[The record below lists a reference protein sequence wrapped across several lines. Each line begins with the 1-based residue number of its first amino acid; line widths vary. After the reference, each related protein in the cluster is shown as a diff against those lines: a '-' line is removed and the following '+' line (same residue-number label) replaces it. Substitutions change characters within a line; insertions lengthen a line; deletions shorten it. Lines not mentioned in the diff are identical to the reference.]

1 MARIIFPDA
10 NLANEDGLLA
20 IGGNLEP
27 DTLIN
32 AYSSGIFPWSVN
44 PISWWSPDPRAVF
57 SIEDFKI
64 SRRLQRIFVSGKFSF
79 SIDKCFVEVMK
90 GCARPAPGRES
101 SWISPQFIKAY
112 TRLHQMGIAHS
123 VEAWYD
129 GQLAGG
135 VYGVAIGGFFAG
147 ESMFHEVTNGSTL
160 SLNYLMQHLKE
171 RGFELFDSQ
180 VASPHTFRLGAT
192 EICRGE
198 YLKLLRKALA
208 KNCCF

>member
-1 MARIIFPDA
+1 MSRIIFPDA

-27 DTLIN
+27 DTLIS

-44 PISWWSPDPRAVF
+44 PISWWSPDPRAIF
-57 SIEDFKI
+57 SIDNFKI
-64 SRRLQRIFVSGKFSF
+64 SRRMLRIFNSGKFSF

-90 GCARPAPGRES
+90 GCARSAPGRES
-101 SWISPQFIKAY
+101 SWISHQFIKAY

-129 GQLAGG
+129 GRLVGG
-135 VYGVAIGGFFAG
+135 VYGVAFAGFFAG

-160 SLNYLMQHLKE
+160 SLYYLMLHLKE

-180 VASPHTFRLGAT
+180 VASPHTLHLGAI
-192 EICRGE
+192 EIARNE
-198 YLKLLRKALA
+198 YLKLLAKALA
-208 KNCCF
+208 KNCSF